1 MTRLSG
7 PVVAFLLLA
16 LSSGCIPRGSTK
28 PMVKI
33 GLVAPF
39 EGLYRPLGY
48 EVLPAVKL
56 ALSER
61 NQAGGV
67 QGHMVELVAL
77 NDDQDPE
84 TAAQRASEM
93 ALDPDVVGVIGHFG
107 EQTTVASLPIYRAA
121 GLALVVSATTAT
133 EVTEQGHGQTFRLV
147 ADDRVLGA
155 AAARYAVVEQDARR
169 VAVVGGPSEVV
180 DSFVSMA
187 QQMGAVVSQYPDD
200 HQRSLLS
207 FLASGSHDLIFF
219 AGDGMQ
225 GAELVAELRKS
236 GIDIPFMGANG
247 LDNPHFVQVAGDAAD
262 GAVYMSVAPPVR
274 DQDFVEGYWA
284 LSGGLPG
291 PHAAL
296 AYDAATLLLDAIEMS
311 VLEQGQPTREGVIKA
326 LSGVEAHD
334 GLTGPISF
342 DERGQALG
350 RQVYVYEIVGGQYPG
365 QLRECD
371 ACAP

>member
-1 MTRLSG
+1 
-7 PVVAFLLLA
+7 
-16 LSSGCIPRGSTK
+16 
-28 PMVKI
+28 MVKI

-56 ALSER
+56 ALRER

-107 EQTTVASLPIYRAA
+107 EQTTVAGQPTYREA
-121 GLALVVSATTAT
+121 GLALIVPATTAT
-133 EVTEQGHGQTFRLV
+133 EVTQQGYGQTFRLV

-155 AAARYAVVEQDARR
+155 AAAHYAVVEQGARR
-169 VAVVGGPSEVV
+169 VAVVGGPSELV
-180 DSFVSMA
+180 DSFVSTA
-187 QQMGAVVSQYPDD
+187 QHAGAVVSRYPDD
-200 HQRSLLS
+200 HQQSLSS

-219 AGDGMQ
+219 GGDALQ
-225 GAELVAELRKS
+225 GAELLTELRES

-262 GAVYMSVAPPVR
+262 GAVYMSVAPPVS
-274 DQDFVEGYWA
+274 DQDFVECYSA

-296 AYDAATLLLDAIEMS
+296 AYDAAAMLLDAIETS
-311 VLEQGQPTREGVIKA
+311 ALEQGEPTREGVVKA

-342 DERGQALG
+342 DERGQALA